1 MRTGRHLIWIIL
13 LIVATESSVLAETDA
28 KQILLI
34 QSFDQAQLTYGT
46 LTDNIKSELSRR
58 LAQPLNFVQ
67 FSLAPAG
74 FRDTPEEGVVAYLR
88 SLFAGRRPPDLII
101 TIGAP
106 AALFAH
112 RHAGTLFPRL
122 PVVMSGPDVR
132 FIKNTPLAPNVVAL
146 AVQHDVPRM
155 IDTILQILPDTTHLF
170 VVVGTSQLEQSWREG
185 IGLISSR
192 YPQLTFGWA
201 NPLSFAEMLKR
212 VARLPDHSAILF
224 ALFNIDAEG
233 AAYDEERVL
242 ADVHGV
248 AHAPVFGFQSSQ
260 LGHGIVGG
268 SLMPID
274 ALSHR
279 TAEAAIRILNGEPP
293 SRIAGSVQAAGL
305 PTFDWRELRRW
316 NVDEARLPHGSLVL
330 FREPTWWER
339 GKWVVLGGGMIA
351 IVESVLLLGLTLS
364 LRARKRIEGSLRDS
378 EERFRLL
385 ASTAPVMI
393 WTADADAL
401 LTDVNRPWLEFTGR
415 SVDDEL
421 GRGWTTGVHPHDLAD
436 CLGLYMR
443 AFERRDPFRMEYRLR
458 RHDGEYRWILNCGVP
473 RFSAGGAFAGYI
485 GSSVDIT
492 EQKLAR
498 AALSNLSQR
507 LMDAQEQER
516 ARLARELH
524 DDVAQRLA
532 LIALEL
538 DHLSSRPP
546 SETRRGIK
554 QLWSQCTGVLK
565 DIQGISHRF
574 HSPKLEYLG
583 IASAASSLCE
593 TVSKTRGPDVVFSE
607 DRVPREVRK
616 DVSLA
621 LFRVLQESLN
631 NVTKHSWAR
640 RVSVALR
647 GTSHDLELLVSDDG
661 CGFDVGAAMRG
672 HGLGLVSMQE
682 RLKLVGGVVTIE
694 SKRGAGTTIRAVAPL
709 NGPVVA
715 PTVERVH

>member
-1 MRTGRHLIWIIL
+1 MRTAHLLIWLIS
-13 LIVATESSVLAETDA
+13 LIVAAESSALAQTDA

-58 LAQPLNFVQ
+58 LKQPLNFVQ

-74 FRDTPEEGVVAYLR
+74 FRNTPEEGAVAYLR
-88 SLFAGRRPPDLII
+88 SIFAGRRAPDLII
-101 TIGAP
+101 TVGAP

-146 AVQHDVPRM
+146 AVQHDVPHM
-155 IDTILQILPDTTHLF
+155 IDTILQILPDTMHLF
-170 VVVGTSQLEQSWREG
+170 VVVGTSEVEQSWREG
-185 IGLISSR
+185 IRVVSSR

-201 NPLSFAEMLKR
+201 NPLSFAEMLKHA
-212 VARLPDHSAILF
+212 ARLPEHSAILF
-224 ALFNIDAEG
+224 GIFNIDAQG

-242 ADVHGV
+242 ADLHAV
-248 AHAPVFGFQSSQ
+248 AHAPVFGFQNSQ
-260 LGHGIVGG
+260 LGRGIVGG
-268 SLMPID
+268 SLMSSD
-274 ALSHR
+274 ALSRH
-279 TAEAAIRILNGEPP
+279 TAEVAVRILNGEPP
-293 SRIAGSVQAAGL
+293 NQIAGSVQTAGL

-316 NVDEARLPHGSLVL
+316 QVDPKRLPYSSLVL

-339 GKWVVLGGGMIA
+339 GKWVVLGGGTIA
-351 IVESVLLLGLTLS
+351 VVESVLLLGLALS

-401 LTDVNRPWLEFTGR
+401 LTDVNRPWLDFTGR

-421 GRGWTTGVHPHDLAD
+421 GRGWTTGVHPDDLTE
-436 CLGLYMR
+436 CLRLYMR

-473 RFSAGGAFAGYI
+473 RFAAGGALAGYI

-492 EQKLAR
+492 EQKSAR

-507 LMDAQEQER
+507 LMEAQEQER
-516 ARLARELH
+516 ARLARDLH

-538 DHLSSRPP
+538 DHLSSQP
-546 SETRRGIK
+546 SAEARSAAK
-554 QLWSQCTGVLK
+554 ELWSQCTDVLK

-593 TVSKTRGPDVVFSE
+593 TVSKTRGADVVFSE
-607 DRVPREVRK
+607 DRVPREIRK

-631 NVTKHSWAR
+631 NATKHSWAR

-661 CGFDVGAAMRG
+661 CGFDVDAAMRG

-682 RLKLVGGVVTIE
+682 RLKLVGGIVTIE

-709 NGPVVA
+709 RGLAVA
-715 PTVERVH
+715 PPVERVH